1 MLCDDNPKRFQAS
14 FKANKRGSFFI
25 ITLPLVQILVIVSFF
40 MALKSMSELPLP
52 GFQTGGLTRLTDF
65 DISCPFLS
73 GANMLSIIETAN
85 RESATTSPA
94 AATNQQLQKKPKT
107 RSGS

>member
-1 MLCDDNPKRFQAS
+1 
-14 FKANKRGSFFI
+14 
-25 ITLPLVQILVIVSFF
+25 

-73 GANMLSIIETAN
+73 GANILSIMETASQK
-85 RESATTSPA
+85 SATTSPA
-94 AATNQQLQKKPKT
+94 AATNQQLQKKLKT